1 MCQVFDKISEHFES
15 DILTWYQSRFTESS
29 VGSISNAKRLWS
41 AGCSL
46 ENLKKGKNGLQHKV

>member
-1 MCQVFDKISEHFES
+1 MFDKISEHFES

-29 VGSISNAKRLWS
+29 VGSIGNAKRLWS
-41 AGCSL
+41 TGGSL